1 MTTYQWGTLDPCGFV
16 TPRPETEAREVAREQ
31 SLTLYRREIGMW
43 ELVLSGAVHAATD
56 AYQEKIE
63 AALTEPKTPEARPVS
78 PVVDLMAALEAS
90 LVAARADREKIAT
103 ALPEPGGAS
112 PM

>member
-1 MTTYQWGTLDPCGFV
+1 MTTYEWGTMTDTGAV
-16 TPRPETEAREVAREQ
+16 MAWTEEFAREQ
-31 SLTLYRREIGMW
+31 ALEWGDRLVRREVGPW
-43 ELVLSGAVHAATD
+43 EPVLPDAEQAATD

-78 PVVDLMAALEAS
+78 PVVDPMAALEAS